1 MFFNYDIYIFFIF
14 FKLYYF
20 TIICF
25 YKKIILFKKK
35 NSTALVA
42 EHRLDCVEIKT
53 ILNLVQVYEE
63 RSPVIK

>member
-1 MFFNYDIYIFFIF
+1 MFFNYDIYFFFIF